1 MALLNEKEHYIR
13 LKENNR
19 VDFYRSRESRER
31 RKKATDSDYI
41 YKKYDEVIKDLTSQ
55 IYKYVEENNINIDD

>member
-1 MALLNEKEHYIR
+1 MALLSEKEYYIR

-19 VDFYRSRESRER
+19 VDFYRSKEARER

-41 YKKYDEVIKDLTSQ
+41 YEKYDEVIKDLTNQ
-55 IYKYVEENNINIDD
+55 IYKYVEENNINIDN

>member
-1 MALLNEKEHYIR
+1 MALLSEKEYYIR

-19 VDFYRSRESRER
+19 VDFYRSREARER

-41 YKKYDEVIKDLTSQ
+41 YKKYDEIIKDLTSQ